1 MASGAIKG
9 ITIEFKGDT
18 TKLGKALSDVNKE
31 IRTTDSAL
39 REVDKALKLD
49 PTNVELLAQKEEL
62 LNKQIEQTKDKL
74 ELQKRAAEEAA
85 QALEEGTI
93 TQEEYAKL
101 AAQVATTAS
110 KLEDLEDSASGAS
123 GELEEVGD
131 SAQEAGEATEES
143 GESFVAWGEIIST
156 VAEGAVIAIGA
167 ITAAVVATATALGD
181 ATINTASL
189 ADEINTMSSITG
201 VSTETIQAMNY
212 ASELLDVSTDT
223 MTGSMTRLIR
233 TMGNAQSGSASAIE
247 AFENIGVAITDADG
261 NLRDSEDV
269 FWDIIDSLGQMSN
282 ETERDAAA
290 MELLG
295 RGARELNPL
304 IEAGSG
310 AFEELRQEAEE
321 TGYIMS
327 GDTLDA
333 FNALD
338 DNMQRMRNGATAA
351 RNALGGILLPLLTQ
365 LSSQG
370 VGLLNDF
377 TNALLETDGDLSQL
391 GSVVD
396 EMVPRVISLLNEF
409 IPTFLEIGGTIIGS
423 VANAILD
430 NLGLIIESAG
440 ELILS
445 IGQGIIDHVGDLAPV
460 ISSLIVQ
467 LAFFITDNLNTVLVA
482 AVQIIVA
489 ITEGLAQA
497 APELI
502 PAIVDCVL
510 LMVQTL
516 LGPDCLPA
524 LILAAQELLL
534 GIIEGIILA
543 TPDILEAIPP
553 LVEAILQSFAEL
565 GPQLVDNAFSWGYDM
580 IESLV
585 NGIENALPL
594 LASGAMGA
602 AGTIAAY
609 LHHTTPDKGPL
620 KDDDQWGAD
629 FIDNFIT
636 GMEAEDF
643 ALQRALYGTSNII
656 YNGMTSPDYS
666 GALSGISSQLAG
678 LGGGSSSIINVYL
691 GTDRVGS
698 VVTNALDTE
707 YYLQGGT

>member
-131 SAQEAGEATEES
+131 SAEEAGEATEES

-223 MTGSMTRLIR
+223 MTGSMARLIR

-445 IGQGIIDHVGDLAPV
+445 IGQGIVDHVGDLAPV

-594 LASGAMGA
+594 LASGAAGA

-620 KDDDQWGAD
+620 KDDDQWGSD

-636 GMEAEDF
+636 GMETEDF